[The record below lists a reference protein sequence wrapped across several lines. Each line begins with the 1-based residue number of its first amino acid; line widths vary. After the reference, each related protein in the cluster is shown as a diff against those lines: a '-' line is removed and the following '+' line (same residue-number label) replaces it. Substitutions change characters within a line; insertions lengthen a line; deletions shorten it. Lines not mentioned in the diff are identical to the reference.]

1 MMQLYTKN
9 TLLAQRFDEIG
20 LDFSFLE
27 NETPDLSGLFICDP
41 VNFYALLETYPD
53 VKVLVLSTMPSFNEG
68 VALLQKGIRGYGN
81 AYMHKV
87 HLEQAISTIENNAV
101 WLYPEMMQELI
112 LYGSKAVTTNED
124 VLKSLSTREK
134 EVAKEIEKGLSNK
147 EIAAAL
153 GITERTVKAHLS
165 AVFEKLGVSDRL
177 SLAMLLRK

>member
-20 LDFSFLE
+20 LDYFFLN
-27 NETPDLSGLFICDP
+27 NEAPDLSALFICDP
-41 VNFYALLETYPD
+41 VNFHALLETYPD

-112 LYGSKAVTTNED
+112 LYGSKAVATNED
-124 VLKSLSTREK
+124 VLKSLSAREK

-147 EIAAAL
+147 EIASYL

-165 AVFEKLGVSDRL
+165 SVFQKLNVPDRL